1 MAQLRKDLKV
11 NTYEGELTTYYE
23 CRLIYSALAEWM
35 RFTVFD
41 EVTDDYFCKSKAYI
55 LRRGIEVL
63 RSFIGSSPALQQ
75 WFLEDEKG
83 VHEFDA
89 PVKEIRDNDY
99 DLTINKYKEVEKEVK
114 VYRPTADILADIEET
129 QNEMIEA
136 FAELKKLL
144 GD

>member
-1 MAQLRKDLKV
+1 MNDSTLA
-11 NTYEGELTTYYE
+11 
-23 CRLIYSALAEWM
+23 SA
-35 RFTVFD
+35 
-41 EVTDDYFCKSKAYI
+41 
-55 LRRGIEVL
+55 
-63 RSFIGSSPALQQ
+63 
-75 WFLEDEKG
+75 
-83 VHEFDA
+83 
-89 PVKEIRDNDY
+89 VKEIRDNDY